1 MGHQIPR
8 QRAEGRVAWL
18 TIGISWRVPALCHDG
33 ATRFNHIESM
43 SKPIGSSRREFI
55 QATAGGMLISTS
67 LTSPDATAAV
77 PGTSPSIGNVVRTD
91 GRLSSDGRQL
101 LEAQRQIPVVARSD
115 VLVCGGG
122 PAGIGAALAAARAG
136 ASVQLIEVAGCLGG
150 VWTVGLLTKILD
162 AENKSGIMTEM
173 LQKFSQRG
181 SAIAKR
187 WKGTVYDPEI
197 AKLVL
202 EEMCFEAGV
211 KIRLHTRLVGA
222 VTDRSRRIV
231 AVLTESKSGREAWMA
246 DRFVDCSG
254 DGDLAAHVGCR
265 FDVGVGEDCT
275 CQPMSMLA
283 LLTGVDP
290 DAIRPFI
297 RENGSQAKRTLLKL
311 MEDNGVSPSY
321 RAPTL
326 RHLHSGIYSIM
337 TNHEYGVSAFDAGAI
352 TEATIRARK
361 EIHEIV
367 AGMRKL
373 GGPWKDLSVVA
384 TAEHIGVREGRR
396 IKGRYE
402 ITAMDLA
409 KGLRHEQA
417 VCRTKFGI
425 DVHALNTH
433 GNKEISK
440 EFKKGGMKPYDIPYP
455 SLVAADV
462 DGLLMAGRNISG
474 DFIAHSSY
482 RVTGNSVPMGEAA
495 GLAAAE
501 SIRKKVMPHELNWND
516 IKPKAKE

>member
-1 MGHQIPR
+1 MKNP
-8 QRAEGRVAWL
+8 
-18 TIGISWRVPALCHDG
+18 D
-33 ATRFNHIESM
+33 
-43 SKPIGSSRREFI
+43 SSRRDFI
-55 QATAGGMLISTS
+55 KGSAGALVVSAA
-67 LTSPDATAAV
+67 LTSPDVQAAGDKQKM
-77 PGTSPSIGNVVRTD
+77 PPSKTGNVLRTG
-91 GRLSSDGRQL
+91 GRLSLDGRQL
-101 LEAQRQIPVVARSD
+101 REEQRDIPVAGSSD
-115 VLVCGGG
+115 VVVCGGG

-136 ASVQLIEVAGCLGG
+136 ASVQLIEMAGCLGG

-162 AENKSGIMTEM
+162 AENKSGIMAEM
-173 LQKFSQRG
+173 LQEFSKRG
-181 SAIAKR
+181 SAIAKQ

-202 EEMCFEAGV
+202 EEMCVEAGV
-211 KIRLHTRLVGA
+211 KIQLHTQLVGA
-222 VTDRSRRIV
+222 VTDNNRIE
-231 AVLTESKSGREAWMA
+231 AVLTESKSGRQAWRA
-246 DRFVDCSG
+246 KRFIDCSG
-254 DGDLAAHVGCR
+254 DGDLAAHAGCR

-297 RENGSQAKRTLLKL
+297 RESGSSAKRALLKL

-361 EIHEIV
+361 EVHEIV
-367 AGMRKL
+367 EGMRKL
-373 GGPWKDLSVVA
+373 GGPWQDVSVVA
-384 TAEHIGVREGRR
+384 TAEQIGVREGRR

-433 GNKEISK
+433 GNKEINK

-495 GLAAAE
+495 GLAAAK
-501 SIRKKVMPHELNWND
+501 SISHKVMPHELNWND
-516 IKPKAKE
+516 IKPKVSI